1 MELKDFLGE
10 ITKYLNLKHAPEQH
24 FPALKRFDALK
35 ADSDDIAIKGL
46 LSNLDEPF
54 SQTFLR
60 FIDYKKMTDADV
72 YRRANIDR
80 RLFAKIR
87 RPDYRPSKQTV
98 LALAIALELDLDET
112 KLLLERAGFTLSH
125 SQKSDVIIE
134 YFIMRKIYNLHEINS
149 VLYEYDQPILGG

>member
-1 MELKDFLGE
+1 MELKDFLGD
-10 ITKYLNLKHAPEQH
+10 ITKYLNLKYTPEQH
-24 FPALKRFDALK
+24 YPALKRFDALK

-46 LSNLDEPF
+46 LDSLNEPF

-60 FIDYKKMTDADV
+60 FIDSKKMTDSDV

-134 YFIMRKIYNLHEINS
+134 YFIMRRIYNLHEINS
-149 VLYEYDQPILGG
+149 VLFEYDQQILGG

>member
-10 ITKYLNLKHAPEQH
+10 ITKYLSLKYTPEQH
-24 FPALKRFDALK
+24 TPALKRVEALK
-35 ADSDDIAIKGL
+35 ADSSDTAIKGL
-46 LSNLDEPF
+46 LDSLNEPF